1 MGKIEHERISGYSFD
16 DVQLD
21 LASGRL
27 LVEGRDVAVPPRPL
41 RLLQVLCDRPGL
53 LVRRAEVFE
62 YLWPNH
68 QVATDE
74 ALTKIIT
81 RLRELLGP
89 FGARVVTVRGRG
101 VRLDA
106 TVKRLYK
113 EPLLPTS
120 LPAISAEESQEEE
133 EGNDVDYNDRP
144 TILIVDDAPDCITLL
159 SDLLKEEYQTK
170 IATNGAN
177 ALKVASRR
185 PSPSLILMDVSMPH
199 MDGYDVC
206 AKLKSNP
213 LTADIPVIFLS
224 GRTQLEEQARGFA
237 AGAVDYI
244 AKPIS
249 PPIVLAR
256 INTHLALARAQ
267 RVLLMRNMKLENLVD
282 QRTRQLMRTQ
292 DATILA
298 MASLIEARTGG
309 SGDHLRRIQ
318 KYVNL
323 LARALQNHPRFR
335 HELAD
340 DRIELLVKSAPLHD
354 LGKIAVADRILMKDS
369 PLAPEERAE
378 MRTCLARGGDAI
390 RAIEDYLGESD
401 DFLRFAREM
410 AYSHREHWDGSGY
423 PEGLAGDEI
432 PVSARLM
439 AVADVYNALVSTRP
453 HRPAF
458 SHEEAVAIMREGRA
472 SHFDPDVLNAFLR
485 IHEQFHEV
493 ADSFIDAPIYMPPPP
508 EA

>member
-1 MGKIEHERISGYSFD
+1 MGKIEKERLSGYSFD

-21 LASGRL
+21 LASSRL

-41 RLLQVLCDRPGL
+41 RLLQLLCEHPGL

-62 YLWPNH
+62 YVWPNH
-68 QVATDE
+68 QLASDE
-74 ALTKIIT
+74 ALTKVIT

-106 TVKRLYK
+106 TVKRLYRD
-113 EPLLPTS
+113 LPPGS
-120 LPAISAEESQEEE
+120 SVSVPAAADAEEE
-133 EGNDVDYNDRP
+133 EGNDDYNVRP

-159 SDLLKEEYQTK
+159 SDLLKEQYQTK

-185 PSPSLILMDVSMPH
+185 PAPSLILMDVSMPH
-199 MDGYDVC
+199 MGGYDVC
-206 AKLKSNP
+206 AKLKSDP
-213 LTADIPVIFLS
+213 DTADIPIIFLS
-224 GRTQLEEQARGFA
+224 GRTEIEEQARGFA

-244 AKPIS
+244 GKPIS

-256 INTHLALARAQ
+256 IQTHLALAHAQ
-267 RVLLMRNMKLENLVD
+267 RVLRMRNMKLENLVD
-282 QRTRQLMRTQ
+282 QRTRQLLRTQ

-309 SGDHLRRIQ
+309 TGDHLRRIQ
-318 KYVNL
+318 QYVKI
-323 LARALQNHPRFR
+323 LARTLQNHPRFR

-369 PLAPEERAE
+369 LLDPEEMAE
-378 MRTCLARGGDAI
+378 MRASVTRGGDAI

-410 AYSHREHWDGSGY
+410 AYSHREHWDGTGY

-439 AVADVYNALVSTRP
+439 AVADVYDALVSDRP

-458 SHEEAVAIMREGRA
+458 SHEQAVAIMRERRA
-472 SHFDPDVLNAFLR
+472 SHFDPDVLNAFLETQ
-485 IHEQFHEV
+485 EQFREI
-493 ADSFIDAPIYMPPPP
+493 AESFIDAPVPHAAPRS
-508 EA
+508 E

>member
-1 MGKIEHERISGYSFD
+1 MGKIEHEHISGYSFD

-41 RLLQVLCDRPGL
+41 RLLQILCDHPGL
-53 LVRRAEVFE
+53 LVRRADVFE
-62 YLWPNH
+62 YVWPNH
-68 QVATDE
+68 QVASDE

-89 FGARVVTVRGRG
+89 YGARVVTVRGRG

-106 TVKRLYK
+106 TVRRIYK

-120 LPAISAEESQEEE
+120 LPAASAEDFEEDDDAD
-133 EGNDVDYNDRP
+133 GARYNDRP

-159 SDLLKEEYQTK
+159 SDLLKEQYQTK

-177 ALKVASRR
+177 ALKVALRR
-185 PSPSLILMDVSMPH
+185 PAPSLILMDVSMPH

-206 AKLKSNP
+206 AQLKSNP
-213 LTADIPVIFLS
+213 DTADIPVIFLS

-244 AKPIS
+244 GKPIS

-256 INTHLALARAQ
+256 IHTHLALARAQ
-267 RVLLMRNMKLENLVD
+267 RVLRMRNMKLENLVD
-282 QRTRQLMRTQ
+282 QRTRQLLRTQ

-309 SGDHLRRIQ
+309 AGDHLRRIQ
-318 KYVNL
+318 KYVKL
-323 LARALQNHPRFR
+323 LAHALQGHPRFR
-335 HELAD
+335 HELDD

-369 PLAPEERAE
+369 PLDPDEMTE
-378 MRTCLARGGDAI
+378 MRMCMARGGDAI

-410 AYSHREHWDGSGY
+410 AYSHREHWDGTGY

-439 AVADVYNALVSTRP
+439 CVADVYDALVSPRP

-458 SHEEAVAIMREGRA
+458 THEEAVAIMREGRA
-472 SHFDPDVLNAFLR
+472 SHFDPDVLNAFLQ
-485 IHEQFHEV
+485 IQEQFREI
-493 ADSFIDAPIYMPPPP
+493 ADSFIDAPIPTPPQHLP
-508 EA
+508 

>member
-1 MGKIEHERISGYSFD
+1 MGKIEKEHISGYSFD
-16 DVQLD
+16 DIQLD
-21 LASGRL
+21 LASSRL

-41 RLLQVLCDRPGL
+41 RLLQLLCEHPGL
-53 LVRRAEVFE
+53 LVRRADVFE
-62 YLWPNH
+62 YVWPNH
-68 QVATDE
+68 QLATDE
-74 ALTKIIT
+74 ALTKVIT

-106 TVKRLYK
+106 TVRRLYR
-113 EPLLPTS
+113 ELPPGT
-120 LPAISAEESQEEE
+120 PVAERSTDDAQEDE
-133 EGNDVDYNDRP
+133 DSDSYNVRP
-144 TILIVDDAPDCITLL
+144 TILIVDDALDCITLL
-159 SDLLKEEYQTK
+159 SDLLKEQYQTK

-177 ALKVASRR
+177 ALKVASRT
-185 PSPSLILMDVSMPH
+185 PAPSLILMDVSMPH
-199 MDGYDVC
+199 MGGYDVC
-206 AKLKSNP
+206 AKLKSDPN
-213 LTADIPVIFLS
+213 TADIPVIFLS
-224 GRTQLEEQARGFA
+224 GRTDVEEQAHGFA

-244 AKPIS
+244 GKPIS

-256 INTHLALARAQ
+256 IHTHLALARAQ
-267 RVLLMRNMKLENLVD
+267 RVLRMRNMQLENLVD
-282 QRTRQLMRTQ
+282 QRTRQLLRTQ

-309 SGDHLRRIQ
+309 TGDHLRRIQ
-318 KYVNL
+318 QYVKI
-323 LARALQNHPRFR
+323 LARTLQNHPRFR

-354 LGKIAVADRILMKDS
+354 LGKIAVADRILMKGS
-369 PLAPEERAE
+369 PLDEKEMAE
-378 MRTCLARGGDAI
+378 MRMSMTRGGDAI

-410 AYSHREHWDGSGY
+410 AYSHREHWDGTGY

-439 AVADVYNALVSTRP
+439 AVADVYDALVSERP

-458 SHEEAVAIMREGRA
+458 SHEQAVAIMREGRA
-472 SHFDPDVLNAFLR
+472 SHFDPDVLNAFLETQ
-485 IHEQFHEV
+485 EQFRQIAE
-493 ADSFIDAPIYMPPPP
+493 SFIDAPVPLSGPR
-508 EA
+508 AT